1 MLQGPTFLALDQKHE
16 NSLLEPHLVQIRFN
30 VPRLKQHL
38 SPRCKSGYH
47 HSTLPDRRKLGLTPY
62 SAIDTFSKLSR
73 AKVHCTMTRFLP
85 LTLVLSAAT
94 LLGVWSVSG
103 PARVAGVAALSA
115 SAADTEAASFGMCHS
130 GGGTNC
136 VVDGDT
142 IWYRGTKI
150 RIADIDTPE
159 THQSRCAAEAER
171 GAAATQRLYELVNAG
186 PFTLQSIDR
195 DEDRYGRKLRILT
208 RGGTSLG
215 DILVEEGLAR
225 YYEGGRRS
233 WC

>member
-1 MLQGPTFLALDQKHE
+1 
-16 NSLLEPHLVQIRFN
+16 
-30 VPRLKQHL
+30 
-38 SPRCKSGYH
+38 
-47 HSTLPDRRKLGLTPY
+47 
-62 SAIDTFSKLSR
+62 
-73 AKVHCTMTRFLP
+73 MTRFFS
-85 LTLVLSAAT
+85 LTLMLSAAIFW
-94 LLGVWSVSG
+94 GVWTLSG
-103 PARVAGVAALSA
+103 PAPVGSVAAFAVSIT
-115 SAADTEAASFGMCHS
+115 DTETAAFGLCKS

-142 IWYRGTKI
+142 IWYRGSKI

-159 THQSRCAAEAER
+159 THQPRCAAEAER
-171 GAAATQRLYELVNAG
+171 GAAATRRLHELVNAG

-208 RGGTSLG
+208 RGGESLG
-215 DILVEEGLAR
+215 DVLVEEGLAR

>member
-1 MLQGPTFLALDQKHE
+1 
-16 NSLLEPHLVQIRFN
+16 
-30 VPRLKQHL
+30 
-38 SPRCKSGYH
+38 
-47 HSTLPDRRKLGLTPY
+47 
-62 SAIDTFSKLSR
+62 
-73 AKVHCTMTRFLP
+73 MTRMIP
-85 LTLVLSAAT
+85 LTLLLSAAT
-94 LLGVWSVSG
+94 FWGVWTLSG
-103 PARVAGVAALSA
+103 PAPVVAFAA
-115 SAADTEAASFGMCHS
+115 SAADSEAASFGMCKS

-159 THQSRCAAEAER
+159 THQSRCAAEAEL
-171 GAAATQRLYELVNAG
+171 GAAATRRLHQLVNAG

-195 DEDRYGRKLRILT
+195 DEDRYGRKLRIIT
-208 RGGTSLG
+208 RGGESLG
-215 DILVEEGLAR
+215 EILVEEGLAR